1 MGGGVRR
8 LECSEF
14 RILLVSFANQQEEL
28 PLIDLGSGVC
38 QVLSPCP
45 LSKRLSGA
53 LTFLFLS
60 LLEIVR
66 CSHPPLS

>member
-1 MGGGVRR
+1 MGGEGGGVRG

-38 QVLSPCP
+38 QALSWDFQERLP
-45 LSKRLSGA
+45 LGIL
-53 LTFLFLS
+53 
-60 LLEIVR
+60 I
-66 CSHPPLS
+66 